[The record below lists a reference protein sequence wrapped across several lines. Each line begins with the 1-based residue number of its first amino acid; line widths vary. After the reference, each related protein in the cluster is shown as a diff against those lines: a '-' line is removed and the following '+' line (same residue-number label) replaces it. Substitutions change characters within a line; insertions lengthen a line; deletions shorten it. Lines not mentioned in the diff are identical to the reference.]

1 MVTPLQSDILE
12 MDGRGRRVLLY
23 RFAPTSSS
31 SSSAA
36 SVGLFKSLVPSQS
49 IRPQQ
54 SIRPPQS
61 TGPLTFYQIF
71 STNKFPPNI
80 FHQIFF
86 TNNFPTNIFHPFST
100 KKFLSKTVHRKILLK
115 TVPKFKII
123 FAQFTWSSLSSNF
136 KT

>member
-54 SIRPPQS
+54 STRPPQS
-61 TGPLTFYQIF
+61 TGPLPFYQIF
-71 STNKFPPNI
+71 STNKFPLNI
-80 FHQIFF
+80 FHAI
-86 TNNFPTNIFHPFST
+86 ST
-100 KKFLSKTVHRKILLK
+100 KMFSSKIVHQKTPLK
-115 TVPKFKII
+115 NVQKFKIRYLHSLLGLI
-123 FAQFTWSSLSSNF
+123 FLYNIC
-136 KT
+136 